1 MTRDEPASEKRAI
14 LITYPD
20 ERAVAEAVALADAAG
35 YKVERVVTQKHITK
49 SRFGIGRGKAEEV
62 KEIAEQIKPDMILF
76 DEVLK
81 PSQAFNLASV
91 AKVEVRDRERLILEI
106 FERRASTTESKTQIK
121 LAQLRYDMTRAR
133 ESVRLARGSEQPGFY
148 GLGKY
153 EADVYLLDIK
163 RRAAALKKKLERE
176 VTKRQLHRV
185 QRSRAGLR
193 SVSLAGYTS
202 AGKTTLFN
210 ALTGETKDTAASV
223 FTTLSTFTRA
233 IDLGGDK
240 VLLLDT
246 VGFISKLP
254 AYMID
259 AFKSTLEEL
268 SYASLVILV
277 LDVSEPVDE
286 MRRKLASSLD
296 VIREFEVPE
305 TRIIYALNKVDK
317 TTVEDAFD
325 KAGQLGILATRRAI
339 PVSART
345 GYNTDQ
351 LKSLARS
358 MLFETDEAGAAATA
372 AIIDGRKGGGGD
384 DGGEQRKEK
393 EKENGGKRDSS
404 PQDRA

>member
-1 MTRDEPASEKRAI
+1 MQLKRAI

-20 ERAVAEAVALADAAG
+20 DRAISEAVALADAAG
-35 YKVERVVTQKHITK
+35 YKVEKIVTQKHITR

-62 KEIAEQIKPDMILF
+62 KAMADEIKPEMILF

-91 AKVEVRDRERLILEI
+91 VKIEVRDRERIILEI

-163 RRAAALKKKLERE
+163 RRASTLKEKLEKE
-176 VTKRQLHRV
+176 VTKRQLHRN
-185 QRSRAGLR
+185 QRTKAGLLT
-193 SVSLAGYTS
+193 VSLAGYTS

-210 ALTGETKDTAASV
+210 ALTGETKTTASSV
-223 FTTLSTFTRA
+223 FTTLSTYTRA
-233 IDLGGDK
+233 IDLQGDK
-240 VLLLDT
+240 VLLFDT

-268 SYASLVILV
+268 SYASLVLLV
-277 LDVSEPVDE
+277 IDVSEPIDE
-286 MRRKLASSLD
+286 IARKLRSSLE
-296 VIREFEVPE
+296 VIREFQVPE
-305 TRIIYALNKVDK
+305 TRIIYVLNKVDM
-317 TTVEDAFD
+317 TTPEDAFD
-325 KAGQLGILATRRAI
+325 KAGQLGILASRRVL
-339 PVSART
+339 PVSAKT
-345 GYNTDQ
+345 GFNIDQ
-351 LKSLARS
+351 LKGLARS
-358 MLFETDEAGAAATA
+358 MLFETEKVQDE
-372 AIIDGRKGGGGD
+372 KGG
-384 DGGEQRKEK
+384 
-393 EKENGGKRDSS
+393 SA
-404 PQDRA
+404 QDRP